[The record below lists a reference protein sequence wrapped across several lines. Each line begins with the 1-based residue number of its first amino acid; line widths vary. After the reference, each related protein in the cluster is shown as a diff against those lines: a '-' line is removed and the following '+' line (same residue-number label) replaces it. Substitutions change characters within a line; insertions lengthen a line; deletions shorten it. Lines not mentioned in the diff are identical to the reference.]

1 MTGEAIKAL
10 MMLFLFGA
18 LEAALVL
25 PEMQL
30 KHLRARSRRERA
42 RNRTGVRTGMN

>member
-1 MTGEAIKAL
+1 MTGETIKVLL
-10 MMLFLFGA
+10 MLSLFGV

-30 KHLRARSRRERA
+30 KYLRARSRRTK
-42 RNRTGVRTGMN
+42 N

>member
-1 MTGEAIKAL
+1 MTGETIQAL
-10 MMLFLFGA
+10 LMLFLFGA

-30 KHLRARSRRERA
+30 KHLRARSRRD
-42 RNRTGVRTGMN
+42 RTSN